1 MDFPHPRLAFA
12 LLAILCSSSAEAS
25 ATPLRPA
32 SAAVVAKLTTWFQ
45 SRDLD
50 GNGSLGPVEWR
61 AGAPGLRLPRNFRT
75 IDRNRDGGISLAE
88 FARALGRRLPP
99 GTTAPV
105 DRAKRS
111 FAFLDANSDSV
122 LTPDEVGDKLGGSGI
137 GTWFDD
143 MDGDDNGSI
152 GLGEWTM
159 PDYSR
164 YVGLPLDAARA
175 LARSEDRRHRVVSID
190 GEPLIVT
197 MDYSPFRV
205 NFTVVA
211 DVVTAA
217 SGG

>member
-1 MDFPHPRLAFA
+1 MRFPRHPLAFA
-12 LLAILCSSSAEAS
+12 LLPLFFSPANAVA
-25 ATPLRPA
+25 ADPLRPA

-61 AGAPGLRLPRNFRT
+61 AAAPGLRLPRNFRT
-75 IDRNRDGGISLAE
+75 IDRNRDGGISLSE

-99 GTTAPV
+99 GTAAPV

-122 LTPDEVGDKLGGSGI
+122 LTPNEVGDKLGGSGI

-152 GLGEWTM
+152 GLGEWTI

-211 DVVTAA
+211 NVVTAA
-217 SGG
+217 TGG